1 MNWRIC
7 NPGAGRPRARRR
19 SGMAVVE
26 LLIALAISGMVLV
39 AVAYCVDTAFR
50 AYSINQEQS
59 DLMQRSRLAM
69 HRILTTIR
77 TTSAHQPVDPLAT
90 AAFESGLDV
99 TDTAIR
105 MIDVNEVEI
114 MFRFDPV
121 NGMLMAVDKNGNEY
135 VLVRGVETF
144 EVKFEPM
151 RTEKA
156 ARSGGV
162 YDRLMR
168 ATVKLTV
175 KTSGNSVDIDESV
188 AFQRVTLSSSAVP
201 RQNVW

>member
-1 MNWRIC
+1 MKSRIC
-7 NPGAGRPRARRR
+7 NPGAGRTRARRR
-19 SGMAVVE
+19 DGMAVIE

-39 AVAYCVDTAFR
+39 AVAYCVDTAFK

-90 AAFESGLDV
+90 AAFEAGLDV

-156 ARSGGV
+156 TRSGGV

-175 KTSGNSVDIDESV
+175 KTSGNAIDIDETV
-188 AFQRVTLSSSAVP
+188 AAQKVTLSSSAVP